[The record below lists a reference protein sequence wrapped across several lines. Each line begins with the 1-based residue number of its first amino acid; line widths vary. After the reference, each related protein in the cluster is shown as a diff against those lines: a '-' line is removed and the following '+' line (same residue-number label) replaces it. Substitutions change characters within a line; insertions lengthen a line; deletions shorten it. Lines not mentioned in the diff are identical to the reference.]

1 MPVDMEIIK
10 KRRVMSVVGTRP
22 EIIRLSRI
30 IPLLDEHFEHKLVH
44 TGQNFTNTLSD
55 VFFEE
60 LGIREPDA
68 YLQISSNSLGESLGN
83 LFSRIEKE
91 FIAFAPEALVVLGD
105 TNSALATIVAR
116 RMNIPTFHLEAGNR
130 SFDANVP
137 EEVNRKIVDHTADF
151 NLVYSEHARR
161 NLIAEGLNP
170 RFIGLIGSPLNEVL
184 NYYRPKIDESKIL
197 GKLGLTSG
205 NYFLASVHRQE
216 NVDSIER
223 LSKVASAL
231 NSIAE
236 TYKSPVVLSLH
247 PRTENKLEKH
257 GIRLH
262 PGIQVSEP
270 FGFLDYCNLQLNA
283 RLTIS
288 DSGSVSEEAAL
299 LGTRAVTLRNSM
311 ERPEALEA
319 GSLMLVGIER
329 NDFLQVLE
337 SALTLPLSNHH
348 PEEYLISDSSSRV
361 VKYILSLINEHKFW
375 LNLR

>member
-1 MPVDMEIIK
+1 MPVDMEIVK
-10 KRRVMSVVGTRP
+10 KRRVMTVVGTRP

-55 VFFEE
+55 VFFDE

-68 YLQISSNSLGESLGN
+68 YLHISSNSLGESLGN

-197 GKLGLTSG
+197 GKLGLTAGS
-205 NYFLASVHRQE
+205 YFLASVHRQE

-337 SALTLPLSNHH
+337 SALTLPLSNHL

-361 VKYILSLINEHKFW
+361 VKYIISLINEHKFW

>member
-1 MPVDMEIIK
+1 MPKKMEIVN
-10 KRRVMSVVGTRP
+10 KRRVMTIVGTRP

-44 TGQNFTNTLSD
+44 TGQNFTKTLSD
-55 VFFEE
+55 IFFDE
-60 LGIREPDA
+60 LEIREPDA
-68 YLQISSNSLGESLGN
+68 FLHISSDSLGESLGN
-83 LFSRIEKE
+83 LFSRVEKE
-91 FIAFAPEALVVLGD
+91 FITFAPDALVVLGD

-170 RFIGLIGSPLNEVL
+170 RFIGLMGSPLNEVL
-184 NYYRPKIDESKIL
+184 NYYRPKIESSEIL
-197 GKLGLTSG
+197 DKLHLTTG

-216 NVDSIER
+216 NVDSVER
-223 LSKVASAL
+223 LSQVASAL
-231 NSIAE
+231 NSLTE
-236 TYKSPVVLSLH
+236 SYKLPVLLSLH
-247 PRTENKLEKH
+247 PRTKSKLDQY

-262 PGIQVSEP
+262 PDILISEP
-270 FGFLDYCNLQLNA
+270 FGFLDYCKLQLNA

-288 DSGSVSEEAAL
+288 DSGSISEEAAL

-311 ERPEALEA
+311 ERPEAMEA
-319 GSLMLVGIER
+319 GSLILVGIER
-329 NDFLQVLE
+329 SDLLQVLE
-337 SALTLPLSNHH
+337 SALTLPLSKHQ
-348 PEEYLISDSSSRV
+348 PDDYLISDSSARV
-361 VKYILSLINEHKFW
+361 VRFILSSISEHKFW
-375 LNLR
+375 MNIR